1 VKRERAF
8 PEGDA
13 LSAFL
18 GRKQDGSGDI
28 KTKET

>member
-1 VKRERAF
+1 MKRERAF

-18 GRKQDGSGDI
+18 GSKQDGSGDI
-28 KTKET
+28 PT